1 MAPVRTSLLPLAA
14 VFAGVLTVSGA
25 LAQPQ
30 VPATFYGSATV
41 DGRPAESGTEVRG
54 LVGGVDCTQSA
65 PGERPVLRDGDTAAY
80 VLYVVHDSQRPG
92 CARDGSTVTFT
103 IGGRAATQ
111 TAIWKPGPI
120 RLDLSTGAEPPIPL
134 PSPTGTIAAAI
145 GTAVGATVPPPTS
158 TALARPTGPPPTDDV
173 TFGTA
178 SATSSR
184 EAGGAPGG
192 EGDDGDGGSAVLSV
206 IFIGVAALAAA
217 GGGLGIYLAGRGR
230 PKADDAG
237 A

>member
-1 MAPVRTSLLPLAA
+1 MAPVRTSLIPLAA
-14 VFAGVLTVSGA
+14 VLAGVVTVSGV

-30 VPATFYGSATV
+30 VPATFYGSVTV

-103 IGGRAATQ
+103 IGGRPATQ

-145 GTAVGATVPPPTS
+145 GTAVGATVPPPTG
-158 TALARPTGPPPTDDV
+158 TVARPTGPPPTDDV

-178 SATSSR
+178 SATASR
-184 EAGGAPGG
+184 EAAGAPGS
-192 EGDDGDGGSAVLSV
+192 EGDDSDGGSGVLSV
-206 IFIGVAALAAA
+206 IFIAVAALAAV
-217 GGGLGIYLAGRGR
+217 GGGLGIYRAGRGR
-230 PKADDAG
+230 PNTHDAG